1 MAGVA
6 AVVLN
11 FRTPEKTVACLRSL
25 VEEGITRIVLVE
37 NSEDAGASLSVMRE
51 AMAILR
57 DDGATIDVLDQGRNL
72 GFAAGVNH
80 ALGHVMS
87 QSPTDVLLLNSDA
100 RLVHGCV
107 RALRATLA
115 AGADVAAPMLVSRDG
130 RVHSPLSHYQRHVG
144 LLTRRRLPG
153 SLPFIT
159 GACMLLSER
168 IVVSD
173 LFDEDFFFYGEDVML
188 AEELRLAGK
197 TSAVVQEGRV
207 LHEGAGSAR
216 NGSLFYE
223 YHVNR
228 GNLLLGSKLM
238 TSGVSR
244 ATALLGRCAF
254 LPARAIFRTIKT
266 SGSAALQGVC
276 MAWVDVANDQ
286 VRSLTSP
293 FTGHGDAEGKS
304 Q

>member
-37 NSEDAGASLSVMRE
+37 NSEDAGASLSAMRE
-51 AMAILR
+51 GLAILR

-80 ALGHVMS
+80 ALGHVML
-87 QSPTDVLLLNSDA
+87 QSPTDVLLINSDA
-100 RLVHGCV
+100 RLVRGCV

-115 AGADVAAPMLVSRDG
+115 SGADVAAPMLVSGDG
-130 RVHSPLSHYQRHVG
+130 CVHSPLSHYQRHVG

-168 IVVSD
+168 IIVSD

-197 TSAVVQEGRV
+197 TSVVVESGRV
-207 LHEGAGSAR
+207 FHEGAGSAR

-228 GNLLLGSKLM
+228 AHFSLARKLV
-238 TSGVSR
+238 TSEGSR
-244 ATALLGRCAF
+244 AIALIGRCLF
-254 LPARAIFRTIKT
+254 LPARAIFRSLRAGT
-266 SGSAALQGVC
+266 SFALQGVC
-276 MAWVDVANDQ
+276 MAWMDVANDRM
-286 VRSLTSP
+286 RSLTFP
-293 FTGHGDAEGKS
+293 VAGHGDAEGES
-304 Q
+304 P

>member
-197 TSAVVQEGRV
+197 TSAVVESGRV
-207 LHEGAGSAR
+207 FHEGAGSAR

-228 GNLLLGSKLM
+228 GHWLLAEKLCPPGLG
-238 TSGVSR
+238 R
-244 ATALLGRCAF
+244 ALAYTGRSFALPMRALIRAARSTTLLPIQGMWMALLAVGKERISRP
-254 LPARAIFRTIKT
+254 LP
-266 SGSAALQGVC
+266 
-276 MAWVDVANDQ
+276 
-286 VRSLTSP
+286 
-293 FTGHGDAEGKS
+293 
-304 Q
+304 